1 MAAPPGGLLHDD
13 DHEDSGDEDDVKRWM
28 RMVMLILRLIMIII
42 LENNDDEEDNNEG
55 KNNDKEEDDVNAPP
69 DRFAG
74 TADSPLLAPQVP
86 LQRFFINLLEL
97 YHHPMQCLAQ
107 LLWDNVCGP
116 VLKIQRTELLL
127 QPLLNLVPVNFDKVS
142 F

>member
-42 LENNDDEEDNNEG
+42 LENNDEE
-55 KNNDKEEDDVNAPP
+55 EEEDVNAPP

-86 LQRFFINLLEL
+86 LQRFIINILEL
-97 YHHPMQCLAQ
+97 YYHPMQCLAQ

>member
-13 DHEDSGDEDDVKRWM
+13 DHEDSGEEDEVKRWM

-42 LENNDDEEDNNEG
+42 LENNDEE
-55 KNNDKEEDDVNAPP
+55 EEEDVNAPP

>member
-1 MAAPPGGLLHDD
+1 MSMLHQIGLQEPRTPHFWLH
-13 DHEDSGDEDDVKRWM
+13 
-28 RMVMLILRLIMIII
+28 
-42 LENNDDEEDNNEG
+42 
-55 KNNDKEEDDVNAPP
+55 
-69 DRFAG
+69 RFHCK
-74 TADSPLLAPQVP
+74 D
-86 LQRFFINLLEL
+86 FFINLLEL

>member
-28 RMVMLILRLIMIII
+28 RMVMLILKLIMIII
-42 LENNDDEEDNNEG
+42 LENNDEDEEE
-55 KNNDKEEDDVNAPP
+55 DVNAPP

-74 TADSPLLAPQVP
+74 TAGSPLLAPQVP

-116 VLKIQRTELLL
+116 VSKIQRTELLL
-127 QPLLNLVPVNFDKVS
+127 QPLLNLVAVNFDKVS

>member
-42 LENNDDEEDNNEG
+42 LENNDEDEEE
-55 KNNDKEEDDVNAPP
+55 DVNAPP

>member
-28 RMVMLILRLIMIII
+28 RMVMLILKLIMIII
-42 LENNDDEEDNNEG
+42 LENNDEDEEE
-55 KNNDKEEDDVNAPP
+55 DVNAPP